1 MGSINRCCFVWKPVF
16 KYEVRSFQSHFHRS
30 VSHQP
35 ERCPAAASFIEPFF
49 TLSCLSICFFALV
62 KLLLLVA
69 FQRSNAVSH
78 NSALVCQIAI
88 LFFGFIF
95 VKIVTHINLVQLRC
109 FWKFFCTSVFCLN
122 ESFLS
127 CSPIFLT
134 HLQP

>member
-1 MGSINRCCFVWKPVF
+1 MGSINRCCFIWNPVF

-35 ERCPAAASFIEPFF
+35 ERCPAAVSFLERFF

-69 FQRSNAVSH
+69 FQRSKAVSH

-95 VKIVTHINLVQLRC
+95 LKIVTHINLVQLRC
-109 FWKFFCTSVFCLN
+109 FWKFFVPRCSVLMNPF
-122 ESFLS
+122 FLVR
-127 CSPIFLT
+127 PFF
-134 HLQP
+134 